1 MAVIGFWMK
10 WRSFD
15 LMMSE
20 IDGRQHT
27 DSCRCNASEA
37 IGRSA
42 KGTPLPTPMSGWWRG
57 MQFVVVIGVEQGH
70 RHSGLAEGLQAVE
83 LVSSSGER

>member
-42 KGTPLPTPMSGWWRG
+42 KGTPLHTPMSNWWRG
-57 MQFVVVIGVEQGH
+57 VQFVVV
-70 RHSGLAEGLQAVE
+70 LE
-83 LVSSSGER
+83 LSRDTGTLDWWRGCKLLT